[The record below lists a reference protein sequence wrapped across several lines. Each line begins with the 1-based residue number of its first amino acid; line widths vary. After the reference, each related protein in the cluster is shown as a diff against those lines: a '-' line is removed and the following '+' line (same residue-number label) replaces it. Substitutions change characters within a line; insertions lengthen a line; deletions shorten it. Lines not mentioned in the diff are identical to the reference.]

1 MFIGCNC
8 REELSLNELQSS
20 GYELPRYPTPPP
32 GGGLFFF
39 LFLLFPIEKVGIPT
53 EASEVE
59 KIGRKKKKMDPV
71 TITHIFYNTRMG
83 WVIL

>member
-20 GYELPRYPTPPP
+20 GYELPRYPTTPP

-39 LFLLFPIEKVGIPT
+39 LFLLIPIEKV
-53 EASEVE
+53 VE
-59 KIGRKKKKMDPV
+59 KIGKKKENGSR
-71 TITHIFYNTRMG
+71 HYN
-83 WVIL
+83 

>member
-20 GYELPRYPTPPP
+20 GYELPRYPTTPP

-39 LFLLFPIEKVGIPT
+39 LFLLFPIEKV
-53 EASEVE
+53 VE
-59 KIGRKKKKMDPV
+59 KIGKKKENGSR
-71 TITHIFYNTRMG
+71 HYH
-83 WVIL
+83 